1 MVSHSEVLI
10 PGRSRFEIST
20 SVFHNKCFVR
30 GLYQELF
37 MVAYIDVYNLRSRRL

>member
-10 PGRSRFEIST
+10 PGRSRFEISS

-30 GLYQELF
+30 GLHKELF
-37 MVAYIDVYNLRSRRL
+37 MVAYIDVYCLQSTI